1 MLYKEI
7 HDKLYKYQKEGLAFL
22 YSLHK
27 NRKGG
32 ILADDM
38 GLGKTVQILSFLSGM
53 FDMDLIKTVLLV
65 VPVSLISNWMEEV
78 RKWTPGMHVKVFHTS
93 SRSLEENLKTIQ
105 ENGDVLITT
114 YQMLVNRL
122 EMLSHH
128 RSKDFIWDI
137 VIFDEAHKLK
147 KPANKTT
154 KAASVIPSKTR
165 ILLTGT
171 PVQNNLQEM
180 WALFSVAC
188 QGAILGSYKSFKRL
202 YETPIT
208 KGRMKDASTSEKA
221 LGFKIS
227 ENLMEIIK
235 PYYLR
240 RTKLDI
246 GKEFHDS
253 QNKENCPPNSLPHL
267 PEKSDLVVWLYLSP
281 LQERIYRDIL
291 SSEKIKNI
299 LLSSACPLTELTM
312 LKSLCDHPRLLS
324 VNGSLALSDSYNSL
338 IQESRKLAFLVA
350 LLEKLCSDG
359 HRTLV
364 FCRSC
369 KMLNI
374 IEKVLKAKNFNFLR
388 IDGTVKQIELRNRR
402 VSMFQTKSD
411 YSIMLLTTQVGGVG
425 LNLTAANRVVI
436 FDPSWNPATDAQAI
450 DRVYRIGQEKNVI
463 VYRLITCGTVE
474 EKVFRRQV
482 FKNSLIR
489 QVTGD
494 EKDPF
499 RHFTHEQLKDV
510 FTLGNTELSL
520 TQIQLQSMSITQST
534 RNAELEE
541 HIAFLQ
547 SLDIF
552 GISHT
557 NLVFSMAQEGIWD
570 TADGEKI
577 SLKVQKA
584 QKTLESESLQ
594 QECGVGRLSLERGV
608 GRNHQVSS
616 TKEMKRPKSS
626 YIRSSSCGLHYLA
639 MTEGNSDG
647 DRNFNHGTD
656 EELDPENG
664 DGISC
669 SCSSLTVSE
678 PLSTSSYLSYVDTTE
693 EHSEINLQNQLYPQ
707 SKNTPEPTNSTD
719 HLFKMIEGRS
729 ESNMKINSVMVEE
742 PCVNST
748 PHSFHETPSTETLN
762 RSSDLHMTEMTG
774 ESSDR
779 KKSSSAKAE
788 LYFKCANNES
798 HSVFSV
804 ASANTSSRSSD
815 PHVVDVIRERNE
827 NDVKVS
833 SEMVEESS
841 LKSHSVISKWGLNTT
856 FTESPNSSPN
866 LHFFHVIESS
876 KCDTK
881 IGSGTD
887 NSHPENVARTPCT
900 LLDTSAK
907 IPRNSAGL
915 PYIGAI
921 EGNSENISSVLEEK
935 SHIQNVDN
943 KPCSWVEGTL
953 TEVLSSSSVLHYAGT
968 KKQNSG
974 DKKIRSIIPE
984 KSFLQIVDST
994 PHNRSET
1001 TSTETQS
1008 NLPNIYSF
1016 QKKGGSSENEM
1027 KISNVTM
1034 EESDL
1039 QNFSTTPTIAVHQ
1052 LNCFDTTSADP
1063 LGKSFHTF
1071 FVDVIQGSAHSNQKM
1086 TDITPENSCLQNVD
1100 STIDSRLNCVSTELP
1115 SSSSGLHYDGVLGRK
1130 SDMTSRNA
1138 TGERS
1143 RPLFVD
1149 SIPHNLFKTTLAETP
1164 SRSPSLHLVATIGDC
1179 SESEKLCSVT
1189 GEKVNLQN
1197 VICPGICFSPSA
1209 AKILSD
1215 SSDLHLVGIERET
1228 SESARKIS
1236 ILPLKESDPQNVSS
1250 MQQSEF
1256 NTVSSNVPAGTT
1268 SCCESGG
1275 PAFENILSSFNKL
1288 IIKNNETAAP
1298 TTTQNEQQNFG
1309 LSGMQD
1315 DENSIISPTFCN
1327 DSFSL
1332 ENKRLSYQ
1340 LFPNYQD
1347 FSIVLTST
1355 PRPEVASGT
1364 RQSEVFPKGHF
1375 LLEDSTAIDDST
1387 QGCSIDLSCDRDL
1400 QKVSGDKL
1408 TLLDYSATSKCI
1420 YKLADKMFPYNTG
1433 SPKFSDSEIQ
1443 QKQERH
1449 FCDNAENDNEKR
1461 NKTPLGFKHHDSLFR
1476 SQPSCSDLKWE
1487 SNLESPA
1494 SSSSNFTK
1502 SKRDFEEGFNSDV
1515 PCGFHLI
1522 LDETQPAGRQTENVL
1537 QSDTFHNFLASA
1549 QGVHQEGVS
1558 DIEDISMQHTSKL
1571 RLPLQHIVS
1580 VNSFEEKQQQ
1590 PKKEKERSFCLKPED
1605 DITGTEI
1612 PTSLHKHYETD
1623 SSLDKISEAPCEQE
1637 GASLFN
1643 STRTLAKNQF
1653 NLQSNHESKLGIPK
1667 RCLIM

>member
-1 MLYKEI
+1 MLYKEL

-38 GLGKTVQILSFLSGM
+38 GLGKTVQILTFLSGM

-93 SRSLEENLKTIQ
+93 SRSLEESLKTIQ
-105 ENGDVLITT
+105 EKGDVLITT
-114 YQMLVNRL
+114 YQMLMNRL

-147 KPANKTT
+147 KPSNKTT

-188 QGAILGSYKSFKRL
+188 QGAILGSYKSFKKL
-202 YETPIT
+202 YETPIIR
-208 KGRMKDASTSEKA
+208 GRMKDASISEKA
-221 LGFKIS
+221 LGFKFS

-235 PYYLR
+235 PYYLQ
-240 RTKLDI
+240 RTKLDV
-246 GKEFHDS
+246 GKECHDS

-324 VNGSLALSDSYNSL
+324 GNGSLDSYNSL

-374 IEKVLKAKNFNFLR
+374 IEKVLTAKKFHFLR

-510 FTLGNTELSL
+510 FTLGNTQLSL
-520 TQIQLQSMSITQST
+520 TQIQLQSMSITQSI

-541 HIAFLQ
+541 HTAFLQ

-557 NLVFSMAQEGIWD
+557 NLVFSMTQEGNWD
-570 TADGEKI
+570 SEDGEKI

-594 QECGVGRLSLERGV
+594 QECGVRRLSLERGV

-616 TKEMKRPKSS
+616 TKEMKRPT
-626 YIRSSSCGLHYLA
+626 SSSCGLRYLA
-639 MTEGNSDG
+639 VTEGNSDG
-647 DRNFNHGTD
+647 DRNFNHGMD

-664 DGISC
+664 DGASC

-678 PLSTSSYLSYVDTTE
+678 PLNTSLYLYYDGTIE
-693 EHSEINLQNQLYPQ
+693 EHSEINLQNQLHPR

-719 HLFKMIEGRS
+719 HFFKMIGGRS
-729 ESNMKINSVMVEE
+729 ESNMKMNSVMVEE

-748 PHSFHETPSTETLN
+748 PHSFHGTPSTETLS
-762 RSSDLHMTEMTG
+762 RSSDLHMIEMTG
-774 ESSDR
+774 ESSAR

-788 LYFKCANNES
+788 ELNLKCANNES
-798 HSVFSV
+798 HSFFSV
-804 ASANTSSRSSD
+804 ASEKTSSRSSD
-815 PHVVDVIRERNE
+815 PHIVDVIRERYE
-827 NDVKVS
+827 NDVKIS

-841 LKSHSVISKWGLNTT
+841 LKSHSVISKCRVNTT
-856 FTESPNSSPN
+856 FTEPPNSSPN

-887 NSHPENVARTPCT
+887 NSHPENVDRTPCT
-900 LLDTSAK
+900 WFDTSTN
-907 IPRNSAGL
+907 ILRNSAGL

-935 SHIQNVDN
+935 SHIQNVDS
-943 KPCSWVEGTL
+943 KPCSCFEGTL

-974 DKKIRSIIPE
+974 DKKIRSITPE

-1008 NLPNIYSF
+1008 NLPNLHSF
-1016 QKKGGSSENEM
+1016 QKKGGNSENEM
-1027 KISNVTM
+1027 KISNGTM

-1039 QNFSTTPTIAVHQ
+1039 QNFIAVHQ
-1052 LNCFDTTSADP
+1052 LNRFDTTSAEP
-1063 LGKSFHTF
+1063 LGKSLHPF
-1071 FVDVIQGSAHSNQKM
+1071 FVDVIQGGAQSNHKM
-1086 TDITPENSCLQNVD
+1086 TDITPDNSCLQNVD
-1100 STIDSRLNCVSTELP
+1100 STIDSRLNGVSTELP
-1115 SSSSGLHYDGVLGRK
+1115 SSSSGLHYDGVIGRK

-1143 RPLFVD
+1143 HPLCVD
-1149 SIPHNLFKTTLAETP
+1149 SMPHNWFKTTLAETP
-1164 SRSPSLHLVATIGDC
+1164 SRSPSLHLVATIGYC

-1189 GEKVNLQN
+1189 GEKANLQN
-1197 VICPGICFSPSA
+1197 VVISPGICFNSLA
-1209 AKILSD
+1209 AEILSG
-1215 SSDLHLVGIERET
+1215 SSDLHLVDMERET

-1256 NTVSSNVPAGTT
+1256 NTVSRNVLAGTT
-1268 SCCESGG
+1268 SCCQSGG
-1275 PAFENILSSFNKL
+1275 PAFDNILSLFNKL
-1288 IIKNNETAAP
+1288 IIKNTETAVP
-1298 TTTQNEQQNFG
+1298 TTTQNQQENFG
-1309 LSGMQD
+1309 SSGMQD

-1332 ENKRLSYQ
+1332 ENNRLSHQ
-1340 LFPNYQD
+1340 LFPDYQD
-1347 FSIVLTST
+1347 FSVVLTST
-1355 PRPEVASGT
+1355 PRPKVACGT
-1364 RQSEVFPKGHF
+1364 RESEVFPKGHF
-1375 LLEDSTAIDDST
+1375 LLEDFTAIGDST
-1387 QGCSIDLSCDRDL
+1387 RGCSIDLSCDRGL

-1408 TLLDYSATSKCI
+1408 ALLDYSAASKCMS
-1420 YKLADKMFPYNTG
+1420 KLADKMFPYNTG

-1449 FCDNAENDNEKR
+1449 FWDNGENDNEKT

-1487 SNLESPA
+1487 SNVESPA
-1494 SSSSNFTK
+1494 SSSRNFTK
-1502 SKRDFEEGFNSDV
+1502 SKSDFEEGFNSDV
-1515 PCGFHLI
+1515 PCSFHLI
-1522 LDETQPAGRQTENVL
+1522 LNETQPAGRQTENVL

-1549 QGVHQEGVS
+1549 QGVHEEGVS
-1558 DIEDISMQHTSKL
+1558 DIEDISMQHKSKL

-1590 PKKEKERSFCLKPED
+1590 PKKEKERSFYLKSEVD
-1605 DITGTEI
+1605 TTGTEI
-1612 PTSLHKHYETD
+1612 PTSALCKHYETD
-1623 SSLDKISEAPCEQE
+1623 SSLDKTSEGPCEQE
-1637 GASLFN
+1637 GAPLFN